1 MFKEVLYLLRQNAIC
16 LGPSTPTPT
25 TYLFSYSNYIIIFY
39 VTSALGNPS
48 TRRNH
53 SGLVAV
59 FSGACTSYDTS
70 WFVFLCDLHQVCIQR
85 IMERGKTSGRTD
97 DNMDSLKKRYWNTSV
112 RWSIDCLLLVSQSML
127 STIMFSE
134 NIIYYMLTEFG
145 ASSKGKKYFFPN
157 GKQTCSMSR
166 REFCNNFV
174 MKLIKFG
181 ATLQ

>member
-16 LGPSTPTPT
+16 LGPSTPTAT

-59 FSGACTSYDTS
+59 FFWCLHKL
-70 WFVFLCDLHQVCIQR
+70 WHLLVCFLCDLHQVCIQR

-97 DNMDSLKKRYWNTSV
+97 DNMDSLKKRYWNAFV
-112 RWSIDCLLLVSQSML
+112 RWSIDSLLLVSQSML
-127 STIMFSE
+127 LTIMFSE
-134 NIIYYMLTEFG
+134 NKIYYMLTEFG